1 LVAAHI
7 IGGIALVHL
16 FGFPWLVL
24 SFHLPLN
31 MDTFMKAFL
40 IFMPGDFLKAF
51 AAAPVAL
58 ALYRAMPSLKPKADE
73 KQAA

>member
-1 LVAAHI
+1 
-7 IGGIALVHL
+7 
-16 FGFPWLVL
+16 
-24 SFHLPLN
+24 